1 MRRQECIIIIPDIT
15 LTDTIIEG
23 VFGSRTEVTRIRI
36 VEATT
41 TDGGIG
47 TVASHGNRSK
57 LTES

>member
-1 MRRQECIIIIPDIT
+1 MRRQECIIIIQDIT

-47 TVASHGNRSK
+47 TVAS
-57 LTES
+57 

>member
-15 LTDTIIEG
+15 LTATIIEG
-23 VFGSRTEVTRIRI
+23 VFGSRTEVMRIRI

-41 TDGGIG
+41 TDGGTG
-47 TVASHGNRSK
+47 TVASGNRSK